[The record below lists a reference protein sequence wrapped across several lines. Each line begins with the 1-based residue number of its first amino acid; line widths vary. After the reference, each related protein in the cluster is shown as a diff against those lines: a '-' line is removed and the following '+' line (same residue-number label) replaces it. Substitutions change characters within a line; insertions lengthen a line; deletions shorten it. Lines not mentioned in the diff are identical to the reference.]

1 MGGNIN
7 LNVEQIFGLQERD
20 AINEDN
26 DFSENNTND
35 IDATSN
41 IDGLDG
47 SVTITTLGFDVVQGA
62 REWPNNL
69 VESEQT
75 TAQACEANREL
86 AAKNGLNITG
96 KGGVPPAPDLPFD
109 SLNVFINGESA
120 NSTSAIPQPIETS
133 YGKIQ
138 PARGIKVTKD
148 GGIVLTAYRTNN
160 SGDRIPETRNC
171 G

>member
-62 REWPNNL
+62 RE
-69 VESEQT
+69 
-75 TAQACEANREL
+75 
-86 AAKNGLNITG
+86 
-96 KGGVPPAPDLPFD
+96 
-109 SLNVFINGESA
+109 
-120 NSTSAIPQPIETS
+120 
-133 YGKIQ
+133 
-138 PARGIKVTKD
+138 
-148 GGIVLTAYRTNN
+148 
-160 SGDRIPETRNC
+160 
-171 G
+171 